1 MRMQLHIV
9 GFQIVIL
16 MFEITDSVTVLSV
29 VDIELFE
36 FLMASIEF
44 SSDILKLLGE
54 LNVIVL
60 HFGVLLVLGDVPEIY
75 KVLHL

>member
-1 MRMQLHIV
+1 MQLHIV